1 MVRRCRAWITR
12 DLNRCDMNDEMDL
25 YLSRSLKNWAARH
38 RPSPHGKD
46 RLLRAIVAPR
56 WKSLT
61 TRRSARLPS
70 ARDFRTPNETIFLPG
85 IIMRG
90 SFTLSLAWP
99 VHIGSL
105 INLAQ

>member
-1 MVRRCRAWITR
+1 
-12 DLNRCDMNDEMDL
+12 MNDEMDL